1 MGFSVSDRLISVL
14 IFFVLAIIIFVAFYR
29 YVISTASEDKQQFL
43 DYCQSKGLTAQD
55 CKWEWVRMEK
65 GGSSQFI
72 LILPPPPPPWASA
85 PKATKPAI

>member
-14 IFFVLAIIIFVAFYR
+14 IFFVLAIIIFIAIYR
-29 YVISTASEDKQQFL
+29 HPSEDKQQFL

-85 PKATKPAI
+85 PKAVKPAI